1 MEIPL
6 KGFPPQAFVKDAAK
20 EIAAATDLRL
30 RLLLVEHKSSD
41 YPLNDIA
48 ATWTECTP
56 QTAAQFSAI
65 AYLFGRT
72 IAASENVPI
81 GLIDSTWGGTPD
93 DSWVSLDMLS
103 TRPDLIPAFA
113 SRARFADE
121 LTDMDL
127 TVAAEKSEDEAAK
140 AAGKPVPQHP
150 WHPWETSWLPAGLY
164 NGMIAP
170 FTPFAIKGFLWYQGE
185 TNSSSDRASVYDE
198 LLAELI
204 RDWRSHFQQGN
215 LPFLYVQISSFNSPA
230 DDWGMVRD
238 AQRRVLR
245 VAGTAM
251 AVTLDLGEADNV
263 HPPDKQTVAARL
275 ALAARN
281 LVYGANV
288 PYQGPLFR
296 EASAELNPDGSTS
309 LFVWFDHAD
318 GLTFRGQPTGGFE
331 LAGEDHRFVPA
342 DARVDGS
349 TVIVS
354 SRALQHV
361 VYVRYGWMNVVANY
375 LSNSAGLPTSTFSSE
390 QNPVH

>member
-185 TNSSSDRASVYDE
+185 TNSSSDRASVYDAIC
-198 LLAELI
+198 LSCMC
-204 RDWRSHFQQGN
+204 R
-215 LPFLYVQISSFNSPA
+215 SPA
-230 DDWGMVRD
+230 STPPPTTGEWC
-238 AQRRVLR
+238 
-245 VAGTAM
+245 AM
-251 AVTLDLGEADNV
+251 RS
-263 HPPDKQTVAARL
+263 AA
-275 ALAARN
+275 
-281 LVYGANV
+281 YC
-288 PYQGPLFR
+288 
-296 EASAELNPDGSTS
+296 AS
-309 LFVWFDHAD
+309 
-318 GLTFRGQPTGGFE
+318 
-331 LAGEDHRFVPA
+331 PA
-342 DARVDGS
+342 PRW
-349 TVIVS
+349 
-354 SRALQHV
+354 L
-361 VYVRYGWMNVVANY
+361 
-375 LSNSAGLPTSTFSSE
+375 
-390 QNPVH
+390 